1 MNASS
6 SRSKYD
12 QDLPKLYSSRRNAD
26 VNDEIESLLTAS
38 GFEVLRPSKLTPQNA
53 APALI
58 FKSNIELIRQA
69 DVMVAVLRGYGKDT
83 AAEVGIAYGMG
94 IPVVGVDFDADP
106 KDVMIYNALTEIVK
120 IEQLPHVLSKIVAHL
135 RQDRDGTR
143 DIPNMHEQSPEGTSG
158 IPRQDPLKPCSS

>member
-1 MNASS
+1 
-6 SRSKYD
+6 
-12 QDLPKLYSSRRNAD
+12 
-26 VNDEIESLLTAS
+26 
-38 GFEVLRPSKLTPQNA
+38 
-53 APALI
+53 
-58 FKSNIELIRQA
+58 
-69 DVMVAVLRGYGKDT
+69 MVAVLRGYGKDT

-143 DIPNMHEQSPEGTSG
+143 VSLICMNNL
-158 IPRQDPLKPCSS
+158 LKALLGFLVRILSNLVLAERLGF